1 MSEPLL
7 TGPAAAALL
16 GLDGFREVVWPPMWL
31 QPHTASAVRGIIRV
45 RTKEPL
51 VPAVLSGTKVAPV
64 ALVLTHLAHTPET
77 LHVDRNMTAH
87 DRVEYALEHALRL
100 GLVTLADLQSLRST
114 MPGARII
121 RELIDLRGSEPPTES
136 YAETTGVQVLRELG
150 YRPWRQVPVRGLAG
164 ERHRI
169 DFVLAFQPN
178 ARRPIL
184 LGPGDGLGVEIDSR
198 EFHEGAFERD
208 HARQS
213 VYDALGLHWIT
224 LTPNQLKR
232 PKQVRRAIDGA
243 MSRALTPTRL
253 RRAS

>member
-16 GLDGFREVVWPPMWL
+16 GLDGFRDHVWAPMWL
-31 QPHTASAVRGIIRV
+31 QPHTASAVPGVIRV
-45 RTKEPL
+45 RTEKPL
-51 VPAVLSGTKVAPV
+51 VPVVVSGTRIAPV
-64 ALVLTHLAHTPET
+64 ALILKHLAHRPEV
-77 LHVDRNMTAH
+77 LHADRNVSAR

-100 GLVTLADLQSLRST
+100 GLVRLSDLQSLRST

-121 RELIDLRGSEPPTES
+121 RELLVLRGAEPPTES
-136 YAETTGVQVLRELG
+136 YAETTAVQILRQLG
-150 YRPWRQVPVRGLAG
+150 HKPWRQVPILGLAG

-169 DFVLAFQPN
+169 DFVLAFQPK

-184 LGPGDGLGVEIDSR
+184 LGPDDGLGVEIDSR
-198 EFHEGAFERD
+198 EFHEGAFEAD

-232 PKQVRRAIDGA
+232 PKQVERSIDGA
-243 MSRALTPTRL
+243 MARARKPTRL